1 MTSTRHTPTPGT
13 ISSQPAP
20 QTIASVSSCST
31 TLTNAGSSPC
41 DTDAQFWP
49 PKGGEGTEMSI
60 IHTVTALL
68 ARELLT
74 RLTEQPSSTT
84 EPRPNTQNRTD
95 ADHPP
100 EHARNR

>member
-1 MTSTRHTPTPGT
+1 MTSTSTAPVSESRQLAASTPDHRLSIVLLDHSHQRRFVPVRYRR
-13 ISSQPAP
+13 
-20 QTIASVSSCST
+20 SV
-31 TLTNAGSSPC
+31 LA
-41 DTDAQFWP
+41 

-68 ARELLT
+68 ARELLI

-84 EPRPNTQNRTD
+84 KSRPNTQNRTD
-95 ADHPP
+95 ADQPP

>member
-31 TLTNAGSSPC
+31 TLTDAGSPTC
-41 DTDAQFWP
+41 ETDAQFWP

-68 ARELLT
+68 ARKLLT
-74 RLTEQPSSTT
+74 RHDEQPSSTT
-84 EPRPNTQNRTD
+84 GARLNTQNRTD
-95 ADHPP
+95 ADQPP